1 MSTTLRSK
9 VDVQLGWTWRDRV
22 GPFVVTDENRLLFTK
37 DLPDGSQAGEAE
49 LVWHAGDQV
58 LAADESHTWELA
70 ALPQALFGD
79 TIVISFARIKAL
91 LVVNRTLTGDGYLVL
106 GGAET
111 DQWFAPFGML
121 GDTVKVMPGSPLL
134 LAHLGD
140 GWPVEVGHEMLKLQA
155 VGTSVTYDIAI
166 LGTGGNGSGSSSAT
180 SSSSSSSSSGS
191 SSWSGM

>member
-1 MSTTLRSK
+1 MTTTLRSK
-9 VDVQLGWTWRDRV
+9 LDVQLGWTWRDRV

-37 DLPDGSQAGEAE
+37 DLPDGVEAGEADR
-49 LVWHAGDQV
+49 VWRMGDQV
-58 LAADESHTWELA
+58 LAAGESRTWGLA
-70 ALPQALFGD
+70 ALPHSLFGD
-79 TIVISFARIKAL
+79 TIVISFARVKAL
-91 LVVNRTLTGDGYLVL
+91 LVVNKTAAGNGYLIL

-155 VGTSVTYDIAI
+155 LGGEVTYDIAI
-166 LGTGGNGSGSSSAT
+166 LGTSGSGSG
-180 SSSSSSSSSGS
+180 SSSSSSSSPSSSGVS
-191 SSWSGM
+191 SSWSGI